1 MTALQ
6 MERIDLKPFS
16 LSEKI
21 RDCFSLYWMNLKNLV
36 NPKQQYLY
44 KMIPNHEAEKNQLME
59 DLIYAIFIDYV
70 ENDKVSF
77 GQLSDEIKSE
87 MLDCYRW
94 AKIESE
100 EEQRVVENAFD
111 EYHYRLVNDEN
122 RKMAELTDKRNSCIN
137 LREAYMKK
145 SNSYLCRII
154 DLRCHMVW

>member
-1 MTALQ
+1 
-6 MERIDLKPFS
+6 
-16 LSEKI
+16 
-21 RDCFSLYWMNLKNLV
+21 MNLKNLV

-77 GQLSDEIKSE
+77 DQLSDEIKSE

-122 RKMAELTDKRNSCIN
+122 RKTLS
-137 LREAYMKK
+137 
-145 SNSYLCRII
+145 
-154 DLRCHMVW
+154 